1 MVAIGTLVQLAL
13 ESRLEEVQK
22 VARFFVSVGLPA
34 NLAQL
39 SLDVADASDMNTL
52 IEATMDWPHTL
63 NMPFVVDAGMIRDA
77 LVEFDKIGTSVIGEF
92 GDDTY
97 RRLHLDS
104 P

>member
-1 MVAIGTLVQLAL
+1 
-13 ESRLEEVQK
+13 
-22 VARFFVSVGLPA
+22 
-34 NLAQL
+34 
-39 SLDVADASDMNTL
+39 
-52 IEATMDWPHTL
+52 MDWPHTL
-63 NMPFVVDAGMIRDA
+63 NMPFAVDAGMIRDA